1 MLTASFGVLLRHG
14 SRSAVRGIAAVLGMA
29 VAGCTLGPD
38 FEAPNPPSVARY
50 TSPGETIAPGPD
62 ATKVVPTQALA
73 IGERV
78 AANWWTLFRSSK
90 LDLLVK
96 QAIAGNLTLES
107 AKARLAEAR
116 EAIAVASSALYPQ
129 IGLNANVAEE
139 KESATTFG
147 LSPNTVPLPPSFNL
161 FQVGPTAS
169 YTPDLFGQTH
179 RRIEQQ
185 VALAEYQS
193 NQLDAAY
200 LTLTG
205 NTVSQALRAAA
216 VRSQLKALDDILAID
231 RQNVELVRKQRQ
243 TGTVPDSDVI
253 VAESQLAADE
263 TLKPGIEQQLS
274 VAKHALAV
282 LIGRAPGNWSPPDF
296 DLAAFTL
303 PHRLPVSIP
312 SQLVHQRPD
321 IQAAEAQLHAA
332 SAQIG
337 IATAQLYPSI
347 TLSAGISANS
357 LNGGDLF
364 NPGGLVWSVA
374 SGLTQPIFDGGMR
387 EAVRRAAL
395 AAFKESAA
403 DYQQTVLQAFGQ
415 VADIL
420 QALKHDTDLLVAQKH
435 ALSMASEAVRLQQIN
450 YGSGGSG
457 IIGLLDAQR
466 QYQQAQLGYV
476 RAEAQRYQDTVQLLV
491 AMGGGWWDQK
501 LASASA
507 KGGGSA
513 ARNDPQPRPTLT
525 AVQH

>member
-1 MLTASFGVLLRHG
+1 M
-14 SRSAVRGIAAVLGMA
+14 
-29 VAGCTLGPD
+29 
-38 FEAPNPPSVARY
+38 
-50 TSPGETIAPGPD
+50 
-62 ATKVVPTQALA
+62 
-73 IGERV
+73 
-78 AANWWTLFRSSK
+78 
-90 LDLLVK
+90 
-96 QAIAGNLTLES
+96 
-107 AKARLAEAR
+107 
-116 EAIAVASSALYPQ
+116 
-129 IGLNANVAEE
+129 
-139 KESATTFG
+139 
-147 LSPNTVPLPPSFNL
+147 
-161 FQVGPTAS
+161 
-169 YTPDLFGQTH
+169 
-179 RRIEQQ
+179 
-185 VALAEYQS
+185 
-193 NQLDAAY
+193 
-200 LTLTG
+200 
-205 NTVSQALRAAA
+205 
-216 VRSQLKALDDILAID
+216 
-231 RQNVELVRKQRQ
+231 
-243 TGTVPDSDVI
+243 
-253 VAESQLAADE
+253 
-263 TLKPGIEQQLS
+263 S

>member
-1 MLTASFGVLLRHG
+1 MTMLTRLIPALLRNV
-14 SRSAVRGIAAVLGMA
+14 SRSAAPIVVAALGMA
-29 VAGCTLGPD
+29 VAGCAVGPD
-38 FEAPNPPSVARY
+38 FEAPKPPSVTRY
-50 TSPGETIAPGPD
+50 TSPGEATAPGAD
-62 ATKVVPTQALA
+62 ATNAVPTQAIA
-73 IGERV
+73 IGDRV

-96 QAIAGNLTLES
+96 QAVEGSRTLES
-107 AKARLAEAR
+107 AKAKLEQAR
-116 EAIAVASSALYPQ
+116 EAVAVAASALYPQ
-129 IGLNANVAEE
+129 IGLDANVSEQ
-139 KESATTFG
+139 KQSAATFG
-147 LSPNTVPLPPSFNL
+147 LTPAEAPLPSSFNL

-179 RRIEQQ
+179 RRIEQE

-193 NQLDAAY
+193 DQLDAAY
-200 LTLTG
+200 LALTG
-205 NTVSQALRAAA
+205 NTVSQALQAAA
-216 VRSQLKALDDILAID
+216 VRSQLKALNDILAID
-231 RQNVELVRKQRQ
+231 RQNVEFVRKQRQ
-243 TGTVPDSDVI
+243 AGTVPDSDVI

-263 TLKPGIEQQLS
+263 TIQPGLEQQLS
-274 VAKHALAV
+274 VARHALAV

-303 PHRLPVSIP
+303 PRRLPVSIP
-312 SQLVHQRPD
+312 SELVHQRPD

-347 TLSAGISANS
+347 TLSAGVSASS
-357 LNGGDLF
+357 LNGGELF
-364 NPGGLVWSVA
+364 SPGGLVWSVA
-374 SGLTQPIFDGGMR
+374 AGLTQPIFDGGMR
-387 EAVRRAAL
+387 EAERRAAL
-395 AAFKESAA
+395 AAFKQAAA
-403 DYQQTVLQAFGQ
+403 DYQQTVLRAFGQ

-420 QALKHDTDLLVAQKH
+420 QALTHDTNLLAAQRR
-435 ALSMASEAVRLQQIN
+435 ALSMASEAVRLQRIN

-501 LASASA
+501 LASAD
-507 KGGGSA
+507 GGGKSG
-513 ARNDPQPRPTLT
+513 PQ
-525 AVQH
+525 